1 MWSQTNP
8 WIGAAS
14 SKNTGPSSCAWR
26 SISPGGRCAR
36 PSRPWA
42 GGNPRAALASQGDRL
57 VGWTARS
64 RPDATLKDFVAVFVA
79 LVGRG
84 HQVVLISLNTIVLE
98 SDCGPTAV
106 VNACDATFWA
116 RERFFELRRFLII
129 FQQGQVAYRARLR
142 LACRAG
148 QKLRLRPSNQRLLCE
163 RRRRHFFGRGR
174 APTRLEP
181 AEYRQGKDEQHSQAS
196 IA

>member
-1 MWSQTNP
+1 MWSRTNP
-8 WIGAAS
+8 WIGADS

-57 VGWTARS
+57 VGWNARS
-64 RPDATLKDFVAVFVA
+64 RPDATLKDFVAV
-79 LVGRG
+79 
-84 HQVVLISLNTIVLE
+84 VVLHVRGGDGVVLHPLDPIVLE
-98 SDCGPTAV
+98 DQAGPTAV
-106 VNACDATFWA
+106 VQAGHATFCA

-129 FQQGQVAYRARLR
+129 FQHRQVAYRARLR
-142 LACRAG
+142 LAGRAG
-148 QKLRLRPSNQRLLCE
+148 QKLRLRLSNQRLLCD
-163 RRRRHFFGRGR
+163 RRRRHFFARGR